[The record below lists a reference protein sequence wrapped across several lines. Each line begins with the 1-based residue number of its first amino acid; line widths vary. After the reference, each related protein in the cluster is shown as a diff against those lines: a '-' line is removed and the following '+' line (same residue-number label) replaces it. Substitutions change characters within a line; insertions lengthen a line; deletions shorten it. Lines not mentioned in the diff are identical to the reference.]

1 MMSDNNRTGSNGGK
15 ELYGTNFL
23 ENDCDMEN
31 ELWTALE
38 DLVYEFSNKNT
49 LNFMEYESK
58 YNENL
63 FAHLDIEGVLKCIK
77 ELNKTTWTS
86 TDSI

>member
-1 MMSDNNRTGSNGGK
+1 MSEVNRTGSNGGQ
-15 ELYGTNFL
+15 ELYGKNVNK
-23 ENDCDMEN
+23 ESIEN

-38 DLVYEFSNKNT
+38 DLVYEFCNKGT

-63 FAHLDIEGVLKCIK
+63 FAHLDIEGILKCVEK
-77 ELNKTTWTS
+77 LNKTTWTS